1 MRKLTRMAAPE
12 CWQKKEYQWNADYV
26 AKVQESPSYK
36 FVWRDSKTCFSC
48 AKEQLMSMTQHNC
61 AFCDG
66 ALGVESRK
74 TIEHFRPKESFPQL
88 AYVWD
93 NLFSCCDV
101 CQSEKLAQFDESL
114 LKPDEPTY
122 QFYHYFQVSFRTGE
136 IQPSSIASQS
146 HQQRAEITIN
156 LYQLNKLERCKARLK
171 ELHAFRPHEGDMLD
185 DFNYR
190 FFLEAA
196 L

>member
-1 MRKLTRMAAPE
+1 MRKLTRMVALD
-12 CWQKKEYQWNADYV
+12 CWQKKSAQWNADYV
-26 AKVQESPSYK
+26 KKVQENPSYK
-36 FVWRDSKTCFSC
+36 FVWRDHKKCFSC
-48 AKEQLMSMTQHNC
+48 AKEQLMSMTQHHC

-88 AYVWD
+88 AYTWD
-93 NLFSCCDV
+93 NLFPCCDV

-114 LKPDEPTY
+114 LKPDEQDY
-122 QFYHYFQVSFRTGE
+122 RFYDYFEVNFKTGE
-136 IQPSSIASQS
+136 IHPISTVSQDNQ
-146 HQQRAEITIN
+146 HRADVTIK
-156 LYQLNKLERCKARLK
+156 LYQLNKPERCKARLK
-171 ELHAFRPHEGDMLD
+171 ELKAFRPNDGDILD

>member
-1 MRKLTRMAAPE
+1 MRKLTRMAAPD
-12 CWQKKEYQWNADYV
+12 CWQKKSAQWNRDYV
-26 AKVQESPSYK
+26 LNRQQDDGYRFKWRCYMICFQPAK
-36 FVWRDSKTCFSC
+36 
-48 AKEQLMSMTQHNC
+48 KELMEMTQHHC

-74 TIEHFRPKESFPQL
+74 TIEHFRPKESFPHL
-88 AYVWD
+88 AYTWD
-93 NLFSCCDV
+93 NLFPCCDV
-101 CQSEKLAQFDESL
+101 CQSEKLAKFDEKL
-114 LKPDEPTY
+114 LKPDEVGY
-122 QFYHYFQVSFRTGE
+122 RFYDYFEVNFKTGE
-136 IQPSSIASQS
+136 LLPLSTVSQ
-146 HQQRAEITIN
+146 HNQDRAKITIN

-171 ELHAFRPHEGDMLD
+171 ELKAFCPNDGDILE